1 MSSKNS
7 RDITKLNSAYVVAIC
22 ADSFPPFI
30 FSARPMCA
38 IIKDD
43 LQFKIEGF
51 PFFPL
56 PTQFYIQLLYKPH
69 LRTRIL

>member
-30 FSARPMCA
+30 FSTRPMCA
-38 IIKDD
+38 IKDD

-51 PFFPL
+51 PFFPSTPFL
-56 PTQFYIQLLYKPH
+56 CTVAL
-69 LRTRIL
+69 